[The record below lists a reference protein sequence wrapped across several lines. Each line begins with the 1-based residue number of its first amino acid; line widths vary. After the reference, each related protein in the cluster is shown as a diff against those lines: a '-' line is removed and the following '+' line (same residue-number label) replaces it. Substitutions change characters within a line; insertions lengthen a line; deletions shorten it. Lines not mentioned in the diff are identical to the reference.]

1 MKKFLSIFL
10 LYFSLFIT
18 NFSFSQGPIAVE
30 LNRNIKPYV
39 DKHFGLSKYFYDTIH
54 LVNAEGKDS
63 LARRIDNYKLVGGD
77 FADGKVRFTIVVN
90 TAHNENLAWLTPY
103 MTDSA
108 IVAGGNYG
116 SAEIKNRAFIVV
128 KAFGKEYSATIN
140 KEGTMVTLQAL
151 SGHYAKPD
159 IYLYD
164 SLMPDSKFELFNG
177 GTSSF
182 AAYKHQHKYIYVI
195 YWYGWQPGDTREID
209 ALKNVSDLYR
219 DALTVISI
227 HSTRADTAVIKQ
239 MEKDKNIDWV
249 EIKDGF
255 AAEGDFPSNGR
266 TLFNEDGKAIALS
279 LWPVDLKVFIE
290 KLLHVSN

>member
-1 MKKFLSIFL
+1 
-10 LYFSLFIT
+10 
-18 NFSFSQGPIAVE
+18 
-30 LNRNIKPYV
+30 
-39 DKHFGLSKYFYDTIH
+39 KHFGLSNYFYDTLH
-54 LVNAEGKDS
+54 LVGSAGKDS
-63 LARRIDNYKLVGGD
+63 LVRRINNYQLVGGD
-77 FADGKVRFTIVVN
+77 FVDGKVRFTIVVN
-90 TAHNENLAWLTPY
+90 TAHNENLAWLAPY
-103 MTDSA
+103 IADSS

-116 SAEIKNRAFIVV
+116 SAEIKNGSLIVV
-128 KAFGKEYSATIN
+128 KAFGEEYSATIN
-140 KEGTMVTLQAL
+140 KECTIVTLQAL
-151 SGHYAKPD
+151 SGHYTKPD

-255 AAEGDFPSNGR
+255 AAEGDFPINGR